1 MRTTVSIDED
11 VLLAA
16 RQRAD
21 SENTSL
27 GRALSDLARLGLSH
41 SSTGTHRNGIKLL
54 PAAPGAGRA
63 TLESVNAIR
72 DDLE

>member
-1 MRTTVSIDED
+1 MRTTVSIDDD

-21 SENTSL
+21 SEHTSL
-27 GRALSDLARLGLSH
+27 GQALSDLARLGLSR
-41 SSTGTHRNGIKLL
+41 SSTGTHRNGIMLL
-54 PAAPGAGRA
+54 PAAAGAGRA
-63 TLESVNAIR
+63 TLEDVNAIR